1 MKQYG
6 LIKTIKTEDGEEL
19 KLCGNAFT
27 FILYKSYFGRDLLND
42 IIAFAKKN
50 SNKDTL
56 TKLREY
62 SIESVE
68 DLEKLTDEETSDVF
82 STIESYE
89 FDSEFILNFIA
100 SLIATAEYPNKPDVG
115 ELIMSIPPY
124 VVTDKTI
131 ISDLLDFFSLF
142 IAQKKR

>member
-27 FILYKSYFGRDLLND
+27 FILYKSYFGKDLLND

-68 DLEKLTDEETSDVF
+68 DLEKLTDEETNKVF
-82 STIESYE
+82 STIENYE

-131 ISDLLDFFSLF
+131 ISELLDFFSLF

>member
-6 LIKTIKTEDGEEL
+6 LVKTIKLNDGEEL
-19 KLCGNAFT
+19 KLCGNALT

-42 IIAFAKKN
+42 IISFAKKN

-56 TKLREY
+56 EKLKQY
-62 SIESVE
+62 KIESVD
-68 DLEKLTDEETSDVF
+68 DLDKLDDAQTSEVL
-82 STIESYE
+82 STMESYE
-89 FDSEFILNFIA
+89 FDSEFILNFVA
-100 SLIATAEYPNKPDVG
+100 SLMATAQYPEKIDVG

-124 VVTDKTI
+124 IITDNTTI
-131 ISDLLDFFSLF
+131 VELLDFFSLF

>member
-56 TKLREY
+56 TKLKEY

-68 DLEKLTDEETSDVF
+68 DLEKLTDEETNKVF
-82 STIESYE
+82 STIENYE

-100 SLIATAEYPNKPDVG
+100 SLIATAQYPNKPDVG

-131 ISDLLDFFSLF
+131 ISELLDFFSLF

>member
-6 LIKTIKTEDGEEL
+6 LIKTIKTNDGEEI
-19 KLCGNAFT
+19 KLCGNAMT

-42 IIAFAKKN
+42 IISFAKKN
-50 SNKDTL
+50 SNKETL
-56 TKLREY
+56 EKLKKY
-62 SIESVE
+62 SINSVE
-68 DLEKLTDEETSDVF
+68 DIDKLDDGQMNEVI
-82 STIESYE
+82 STMESYE

-124 VVTDKTI
+124 IITDNSTI
-131 ISDLLDFFSLF
+131 TDLLDFFSLF

>member
-6 LIKTIKTEDGEEL
+6 MIKTLKVSDDEEL
-19 KLCGNAFT
+19 KLCGNALT

-42 IIAFAKKN
+42 IIGFAKKN

-56 TKLREY
+56 EKLKEY
-62 SIESVE
+62 NIESVS
-68 DLEKLTDEETSDVF
+68 DIEKLNDEQTTDVLNTMQN
-82 STIESYE
+82 YE

-100 SLIATAEYPNKPDVG
+100 SLIATAQYPNKMEVG

-124 VVTDKTI
+124 VLTDKSTI
-131 ISDLLDFFSLF
+131 TELLDFFSLF

>member
-6 LIKTIKTEDGEEL
+6 MIKTLKVSENEEI
-19 KLCGNAFT
+19 KLCGNALT

-42 IIAFAKKN
+42 IIGFAKKN

-56 TKLREY
+56 EKLKEY
-62 SIESVE
+62 NIESVS
-68 DLEKLTDEETSDVF
+68 DIEKLNDEQTADVLN
-82 STIESYE
+82 TMQNYE

-100 SLIATAEYPNKPDVG
+100 SLIATAQYPNKMEVG
-115 ELIMSIPPY
+115 ELIMSIPPD
-124 VVTDKTI
+124 VLTDKATI
-131 ISDLLDFFSLF
+131 TELLDFFSLF

>member
-6 LIKTIKTEDGEEL
+6 LIKTIKINDGDDL
-19 KLCGNAFT
+19 KLCGNALT

-42 IIAFAKKN
+42 IITFAKKN

-56 TKLREY
+56 LKLKEY
-62 SIESVE
+62 NIETLE
-68 DLEKLTDEETSDVF
+68 DLEKLNEEETSKVF
-82 STIESYE
+82 VTISQYE
-89 FDSEFILNFIA
+89 FDTEFILNFIA
-100 SLIATAEYPNKPDVG
+100 SLIATAEYPNKPDIG

-124 VVTDKTI
+124 VITDKTI
-131 ISDLLDFFSLF
+131 INELLDFFSLF

>member
-56 TKLREY
+56 TKLKEY

-68 DLEKLTDEETSDVF
+68 DLEKLTDEETNKVF
-82 STIESYE
+82 STIENYE

-131 ISDLLDFFSLF
+131 ISELLDFFSLF

>member
-6 LIKTIKTEDGEEL
+6 LVKTLKYENDEI

-42 IIAFAKKN
+42 IISFAKKN
-50 SNKDTL
+50 SNKATL
-56 TKLREY
+56 DKLKEFK
-62 SIESVE
+62 IESVE
-68 DLEKLTDEETSDVF
+68 DIDKLDDDKTMQVLETM
-82 STIESYE
+82 ESYD

-100 SLIATAEYPNKPDVG
+100 SLMATAEYPQKPDVA
-115 ELIMSIPPY
+115 ELIMSIPPSII
-124 VVTDKTI
+124 TDEKI
-131 ISDLLDFFSLF
+131 IAELLDFFSLF